1 MPSLH
6 DISTEIENAL
16 TALDD
21 FDGPEEERQAVESA
35 LAPYLD
41 DLAKMEADKVDAIAF
56 IDRRSAKEID
66 FLKSEEN
73 RIRLKRQ
80 SLERRRASF
89 RDFLRMVMVGHGLKK
104 LSGHT
109 ATMSLRS
116 SESVQLDVSPQELPT
131 QYVEMTVTYQPR
143 KADIKAALKAGEVIP
158 GCSIATNQTVQVR

>member
-21 FDGPEEERQAVESA
+21 FDGPEEERQAVEA
-35 LAPYLD
+35 AIAPYLE
-41 DLAKMEADKVDAIAF
+41 DLANQEAGKVDSIAF
-56 IDRRSAKEID
+56 VDRRAAKEID
-66 FLKSEEN
+66 FLKEEEQ

-109 ATMSLRS
+109 ATLSLRS
-116 SESVQLDVSPQELPT
+116 SESVQVDDPQHLPSEFVDMV
-131 QYVEMTVTYQPR
+131 VEYKPR

-158 GCSIATNQTVQVR
+158 GCSIATSQTVQVR

>member
-6 DISTEIENAL
+6 DISAEIENAL

-21 FDGPEEERQAVESA
+21 YEGPEEERQAVEAA
-35 LAPYLD
+35 LVPYLE
-41 DLAKMEADKVDAIAF
+41 DLAKMESDKVDAIAF

-66 FLKSEEN
+66 FLKEEEQ

-104 LSGHT
+104 LTGHT

-116 SESVQLDVSPQELPT
+116 SESVQVDVSPQDLPP
-131 QYVEMTVTYQPR
+131 QYVEMTVTYQPK
-143 KADIKAALKAGEVIP
+143 KADIKAALKSGVVIP
-158 GCSIATNQTVQVR
+158 GCSMASNQSVQVR

>member
-21 FDGPEEERQAVESA
+21 FDGPEDERQAVEAA

-41 DLAKMEADKVDAIAF
+41 DLADQEAGKVDAIAF
-56 IDRRSAKEID
+56 VDRRSAKEID
-66 FLKSEEN
+66 FLKEEEQ

-116 SESVQLDVSPQELPT
+116 SESVQVDVSPQELPT